1 MLLWDNNAFTSNG
14 YTLGNG
20 MRQKSFSELEYVA
33 KRKQTRRDRFLAE
46 IEAITPWSE
55 LVQVLEPFY
64 PSGARGRPPI
74 GLERMLRMYVA
85 QQCFGLSDEGAE
97 DALYDSQAI
106 RAFVGIDLSRE
117 AAPDAT
123 TLLKFRRLLE
133 KHQLT
138 KAIFKVVNDHLEDKG
153 LLLRQ
158 GTIVDASII
167 AAPPS
172 TKNRDKARDPEMH
185 QTRKGKQWYFGMKA
199 HIGVDAV
206 SGMVHSLVGTAANVG
221 DVTQTEHLL
230 HGEEKLVFADAG
242 YTGVDKR
249 PELKNTA
256 VKWVVAAKRG
266 QLKAMPEGPER
277 DRLKALEK
285 AKAQIRSLVEHP
297 FHVIKNRF
305 GHRKVRYRGLAK
317 NTAQLFSLFALANL
331 VQTKDRILAQGVIA
345 P

>member
-1 MLLWDNNAFTSNG
+1 
-14 YTLGNG
+14 
-20 MRQKSFSELEYVA
+20 
-33 KRKQTRRDRFLAE
+33 
-46 IEAITPWSE
+46 
-55 LVQVLEPFY
+55 
-64 PSGARGRPPI
+64 
-74 GLERMLRMYVA
+74 
-85 QQCFGLSDEGAE
+85 
-97 DALYDSQAI
+97 
-106 RAFVGIDLSRE
+106 
-117 AAPDAT
+117 
-123 TLLKFRRLLE
+123 
-133 KHQLT
+133 
-138 KAIFKVVNDHLEDKG
+138 
-153 LLLRQ
+153 
-158 GTIVDASII
+158 
-167 AAPPS
+167 
-172 TKNRDKARDPEMH
+172 
-185 QTRKGKQWYFGMKA
+185 MKA

-221 DVTQTEHLL
+221 DVTQTEKLL

-242 YTGVDKR
+242 YTGADKR
-249 PELKNTA
+249 PELKDKA

-266 QLKAMPEGPER
+266 LLKAMPEGPER

>member
-1 MLLWDNNAFTSNG
+1 
-14 YTLGNG
+14 
-20 MRQKSFSELEYVA
+20 MRGASDRPAAIDGERLPGGERRQIAGEIAHHFGDFLRLAKAAHRLAGLERGEGLVVVA
-33 KRKQTRRDRFLAE
+33 RCG
-46 IEAITPWSE
+46 EAVKPA
-55 LVQVLEPFY
+55 
-64 PSGARGRPPI
+64 GKRGRPPI

-138 KAIFKVVNDHLEDKG
+138 KAIFQVVNDHLEDKG

-185 QTRKGKQWYFGMKA
+185 QTRKGKQWC
-199 HIGVDAV
+199 VSRTQV
-206 SGMVHSLVGTAANVG
+206 SGLWCCTEDGRWPPEVGLQEQASN
-221 DVTQTEHLL
+221 
-230 HGEEKLVFADAG
+230 
-242 YTGVDKR
+242 R
-249 PELKNTA
+249 PVL
-256 VKWVVAAKRG
+256 R
-266 QLKAMPEGPER
+266 
-277 DRLKALEK
+277 RLKGVVVSD
-285 AKAQIRSLVEHP
+285 R
-297 FHVIKNRF
+297 
-305 GHRKVRYRGLAK
+305 GKV
-317 NTAQLFSLFALANL
+317 TH
-331 VQTKDRILAQGVIA
+331 
-345 P
+345 

>member
-1 MLLWDNNAFTSNG
+1 
-14 YTLGNG
+14 
-20 MRQKSFSELEYVA
+20 
-33 KRKQTRRDRFLAE
+33 
-46 IEAITPWSE
+46 
-55 LVQVLEPFY
+55 
-64 PSGARGRPPI
+64 
-74 GLERMLRMYVA
+74 
-85 QQCFGLSDEGAE
+85 
-97 DALYDSQAI
+97 
-106 RAFVGIDLSRE
+106 
-117 AAPDAT
+117 
-123 TLLKFRRLLE
+123 
-133 KHQLT
+133 
-138 KAIFKVVNDHLEDKG
+138 

-249 PELKNTA
+249 PELKDKV

-266 QLKAMPEGPER
+266 LLKAMPERPER
-277 DRLKALEK
+277 DRLKALET
-285 AKAQIRSLVEHP
+285 AEAQIRSLVEHP

-317 NTAQLFSLFALANL
+317 NTAQLFSLFALVNL
-331 VQTKDRILAQGVIA
+331 VQTKDRLLAHGVIA